1 MKYGLIGCP
10 LSHSW
15 SSEIHAFLTGIDYQ
29 LCELLPEQIDDFFAK
44 KDFKGINVT
53 IPYKETVIP
62 YLDELDDSAKAVGAV
77 NCIINRNGKLKGY
90 NTDYSGFIYLVKNN
104 GINVSGRKVAVLGSG
119 GGSKAVKAALLS
131 LNAEPIRVSRTG
143 KDECITYE
151 ELYREHAEIS
161 VIVNTTPVGLYPNTE
176 EVPVDLFRFEN
187 LEAVI
192 DIIAN
197 PLRSRLVLD
206 ARNRGIKYAS
216 GLEMLVAQAFAADQL
231 FLNRKLDPD
240 MIEKCIRHLMFEK
253 RNIVLIGMPSAG
265 KTTVGRMAALAAE
278 KKFVDLDEEIEKEI
292 GMPINSYFAL
302 YGEEEFR
309 RLESEM
315 VKRYQNQF
323 DLILAPGGGIIKNA
337 ENMYRLA
344 HNGIIIRID
353 RRLELLQAT
362 SSRPLSSNAE
372 ALKQL
377 YQERTPLYE
386 YYSDCTCSNNGD
398 LGETVAEIITI
409 MKGER

>member
-1 MKYGLIGCP
+1 MNYGLIGYP

-15 SSEIHAFLTGIDYQ
+15 SGEIHAFLTGIDYQ
-29 LCELLPEQIDDFFAK
+29 LCELLPEELDNFFAE

-62 YLDELDDSAKAVGAV
+62 YLDELDESAKAVGAV
-77 NCIINRNGKLKGY
+77 NCITNRNGKLKGY
-90 NTDYSGFIYLVKNN
+90 NTDYSGFIYLINNN
-104 GINVSGRKVAVLGSG
+104 GINVSGRKVAILGSG

-131 LNAEPIRVSRTG
+131 LNAEQIRVSRTG

-151 ELYREHAEIS
+151 ELYHRHSEFS

-176 EVPVDLFRFEN
+176 EVPVDLYRFEN
-187 LEAVI
+187 IEAVI

-231 FLNRKLDPD
+231 FLDRKLDPEI
-240 MIEKCIRHLMFEK
+240 IEKCIRHLMFEK

-265 KTTVGRMAALAAE
+265 KTTVGRMTAKAAE
-278 KKFVDLDEEIEKEI
+278 KTFVDLDEEIEKEI

-362 SSRPLSSNAE
+362 STRPLSSSVE

-377 YQERTPLYE
+377 YEERTPLYE
-386 YYSDCTCSNNGD
+386 YYSDRTCSNNGD
-398 LGETVAEIITI
+398 ISETVAEIIKI